1 MVVSG
6 WERKNAEQ
14 EQLHTSHRTS
24 STKRIYNA
32 NQDITKTK
40 KESTVGWIRTSDL
53 PTLERE
59 NRNLGKANRG
69 LGYQV
74 GCADHCTTTAFW
86 VGRT

>member
-1 MVVSG
+1 MQN
-6 WERKNAEQ
+6 KNDYTQATVAVAPKEYTMQ
-14 EQLHTSHRTS
+14 
-24 STKRIYNA
+24 
-32 NQDITKTK
+32 TKTSQK
-40 KESTVGWIRTSDL
+40 KKRKESTVGWIRTSDL

-59 NRNLGKANRG
+59 IRNLGKANRG